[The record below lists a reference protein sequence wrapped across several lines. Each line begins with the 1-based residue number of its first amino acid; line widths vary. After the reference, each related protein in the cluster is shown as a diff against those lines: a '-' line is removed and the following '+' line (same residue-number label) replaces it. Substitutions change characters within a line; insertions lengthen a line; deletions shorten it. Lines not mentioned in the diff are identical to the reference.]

1 MKRLLLLATLALATW
16 GALPSI
22 TLAAEEC
29 PSCQS
34 WIFRRSYYSHDPVR
48 QVQVGPPTSSP
59 DRGPYYSR
67 SFGVYVQSGYFNN
80 RGFITVGGRTGNQ
93 LNVWE
98 SWYKTGTQY

>member
-1 MKRLLLLATLALATW
+1 MKRLLYFFYLAFVAW
-16 GALPSI
+16 CSLPAPSS
-22 TLAAEEC
+22 AAEEC

-48 QVQVGPPTSSP
+48 HVQVGPPTRSP

-67 SFGVYVQSGYFNN
+67 AFGVHVQSGFFNN
-80 RGFITVGGRTGNQ
+80 RGYITVGGRTGNH